1 MSYFIGIED
10 LAANALIAVMAK
22 YEKRFLSFADIERYG
37 SKVVQL
43 LNEKG
48 EKAILILSR
57 ESTNALFRNYSDFFI
72 ESEQDGN
79 KGIYLKDDK
88 TVDDLIDGFRGY
100 LSLELL
106 LAFIDKRSTEVL
118 EVSA

>member
-10 LAANALIAVMAK
+10 LAANALITVMAK

-57 ESTNALFRNYSDFFI
+57 ESTNALFRNYSDYFV
-72 ESEQDGN
+72 ETDQDGQ
-79 KGIYLKDDK
+79 KGIFLKEDK
-88 TVDDLIDGFRGY
+88 TIDDLIDAFRGY

-106 LAFIDKRSTEVL
+106 LAFIDERSTKVL

>member
-10 LAANALIAVMAK
+10 LAANALIEVLLK
-22 YEKRFLSFADIERYG
+22 YDKRFLSFFDIERYG
-37 SKVVQL
+37 AKVVQL
-43 LNEKG
+43 LNEKE

-57 ESTNALFRNYSDFFI
+57 ESTNALFRNYSDFFV
-72 ESEQDGN
+72 EKEQQGK

-88 TVDDLIDGFRGY
+88 TVDDLIECFRGY
-100 LSLELL
+100 LSLEVL

-118 EVSA
+118 EISA